1 MKTKILIGLIALIGL
16 GIGGFLIYKNISA
29 PKEEVEVPLT
39 IEGKLDCPF
48 ECCLDEQYKTKTCSL
63 GYECQENSCET
74 VAQKLKM
81 PETENSHFGFM
92 HPQHNYSE
100 AQNLNVH
107 WERPHPGPFI
117 WDELQ
122 KDGGEYDWSFSDNY
136 IKKSQSY
143 NFNIIGTIW
152 PFADWDQK
160 SCHSLEVCR
169 GYGFEGLPPG
179 PPDKL
184 PIYRCKPCDMTVY
197 SSFVQNLVE
206 RYDGDGLDDMPGL
219 IYPIKYWE
227 ALNEPEIQT
236 KELIFFKGTT
246 DEYFQILKTTYNAVK
261 SADPEAKVLHAGMA
275 GMFKDPLNFW
285 KPIFAQGAGNY
296 FDIANVHS
304 IDADNEDFFAKEMKD
319 FLENYNLTKSIWIT
333 EAQYGRGGEVSGEE
347 FDKLLIKSYASA
359 FGNGAEKIFYVGLHT
374 PTPGHPDAALIAQWN
389 QKNPIYYSFKTLVEK
404 IDYFES
410 AEQLAENQY
419 KFTVADK
426 LVYILWGTS
435 AIPSEIAGVVKVT
448 DIKGDEKE
456 MDALSIALTDSP
468 IFLET
473 K

>member
-1 MKTKILIGLIALIGL
+1 MKTKILIILIVLVSLSAGVFVWKNFFVPKVGETEKATKETIG
-16 GIGGFLIYKNISA
+16 A
-29 PKEEVEVPLT
+29 E
-39 IEGKLDCPF
+39 
-48 ECCLDEQYKTKTCSL
+48 
-63 GYECQENSCET
+63 
-74 VAQKLKM
+74 KLKM
-81 PETENSHFGFM
+81 SETEGSHFGFM
-92 HPQHNYSE
+92 HPQYNYPE

-122 KDGGEYDWSFSDNY
+122 KDSGEYNWSFSDNY

-143 NFNIIGTIW
+143 NFNIIATIW

-169 GYGFEGLPPG
+169 GYGFEGRPPG

-184 PIYRCKPCDMTVY
+184 PTYRCKPCDMTAY

-206 RYDGDGLDDMPGL
+206 RYDGDGLNDMPNL
-219 IYPIKYWE
+219 KYPIKYWE
-227 ALNEPEIQT
+227 ALNEPEMQG
-236 KELIFFKGTT
+236 KELTFFKGTS

-261 SADPEAKVLHAGMA
+261 AADSEAKVLHAGMA
-275 GMFKDPLNFW
+275 GMFKDPLDFW
-285 KPIFAQGAGNY
+285 EPIFAKGAGNY

-319 FLENYNLTKSIWIT
+319 FLKNYNLTKPIWIT
-333 EAQYGRGGEVSGEE
+333 EAQYGRGEGESYDKED
-347 FDKLLIKSYASA
+347 FAKLLIKSFASA
-359 FGNGAEKIFYVGLHT
+359 FGSGVEKIFYVGLSV
-374 PTPGHPDAALIAQWN
+374 PTPGHPDAALITQWG

-410 AEQLAENQY
+410 VEQLAENQY
-419 KFTVADK
+419 KFTVAGK
-426 LVYILWGTS
+426 SVYILWGIST
-435 AIPSEIAGVVKVT
+435 IPGEITGVVKVT

-456 MDALSIALTDSP
+456 MDALSIVLTDSP
-468 IFLET
+468 IFVET
-473 K
+473 E